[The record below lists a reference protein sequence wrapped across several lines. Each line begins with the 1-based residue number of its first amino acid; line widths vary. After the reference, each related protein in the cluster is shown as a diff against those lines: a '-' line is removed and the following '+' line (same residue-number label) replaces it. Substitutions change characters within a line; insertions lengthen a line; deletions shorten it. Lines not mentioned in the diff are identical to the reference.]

1 MPSLASND
9 SVAVG
14 YGGVLFEEDLEDPGL
29 AQDRPETQVLGL
41 PSDIEW
47 DAETSDATLLR
58 AALAEFKLRIGH
70 TYDLLPSIRLALR
83 KKGALLEEK
92 EKHARGQKGHTRG
105 QHRIKGVQD
114 QAKFLADIYNRNLE
128 RMKKILGPT
137 LNFDLATIIPPSLRL
152 IGKSKDLTIP
162 PTRQLHNTGDTKRQ
176 LPWIFQPAEMQS
188 SAADNGEEWEAECKS
203 SSLTVKLIV

>member
-128 RMKKILGPT
+128 RMKKILGPA
-137 LNFDLATIIPPSLRL
+137 LNFDLATIIPPQSASHWQIQRPHH
-152 IGKSKDLTIP
+152 STY
-162 PTRQLHNTGDTKRQ
+162 
-176 LPWIFQPAEMQS
+176 PATS
-188 SAADNGEEWEAECKS
+188 
-203 SSLTVKLIV
+203 